1 MHVHG
6 DRGDDTITAIVATGD
21 VNGDAG
27 DDEVTLT
34 SFLNPPGG
42 TSAAYGG
49 LGDDR
54 ITANGITFASL
65 VDGGFG
71 DDTITTTDSAV
82 VQVMNGGFGRD
93 AITAAAGHAE
103 EINGGSGT
111 DVIDGGGGGDTIDC
125 GFGFGFDR
133 YAVYDGDTATS
144 CELPFTPS
152 PGVNGGI

>member
-27 DDEVTLT
+27 DDEITLT
-34 SFLNPPGG
+34 SFLNPRGG

-65 VDGGFG
+65 VDGG
-71 DDTITTTDSAV
+71 
-82 VQVMNGGFGRD
+82 
-93 AITAAAGHAE
+93 
-103 EINGGSGT
+103 
-111 DVIDGGGGGDTIDC
+111 GGGDIIDC
-125 GFGFGFDR
+125 GFGFDR